1 MALSLGFL
9 TAFCAL
15 SALDAFYFHVWKER
29 LAKQSVFQREAALHS
44 RGNGITGLLA
54 LALAWFEWRG
64 FAIVLPLALI
74 AAETGLGIL
83 DYLEEKRCRPVALP
97 EKAMHLCMLF
107 LHTGFAI
114 SAVSTALEWWKQ
126 ESQVVPASHVL
137 QYPLTL
143 AAIALL
149 AAAAYESRW
158 LNPLR
163 GGGPSRRTQDL

>member
-29 LAKQSVFQREAALHS
+29 LARRPAFQQEAVLHS
-44 RGNGITGLLA
+44 FGNGITGLLA

-64 FAIVLPLALI
+64 FAILLPLGLV
-74 AAETGLGIL
+74 AAESGLGVL
-83 DYLEEKRCRPVALP
+83 DYLEEKRCRAVALP

-107 LHTGFAI
+107 LHTGFAV
-114 SAVSTALEWWKQ
+114 SAIAPALEWWSQ
-126 ESQVVPASHVL
+126 DSQVVPASHVL

-149 AAAAYESRW
+149 AGAACESKW
-158 LNPLR
+158 LNALR
-163 GGGPSRRTQDL
+163 AGGPPGRTESP